1 MPTAAEL
8 YPKGAVGLG
17 QNHQFWTIAAVC
29 PVRSS
34 PCSTS
39 RSVGGGGGDETLNR
53 RASKSVSPPDLTE
66 PAPPLVSE
74 SAGDEQVKL
83 PEIDT
88 ELDACTSGTGLNTH
102 CTFSMTAAYP
112 LYDGKRKITT
122 SSGQHQDSLSL
133 MSSMPKLDSS
143 GRCTLAHVCL
153 NAVHSVNHATAS
165 TCVQTV
171 LTVCR
176 LQQKTGA
183 VRDQCSRTW
192 PKFD

>member
-1 MPTAAEL
+1 MLATRANCSRTVPQRCR
-8 YPKGAVGLG
+8 GARTESSVLDDLL
-17 QNHQFWTIAAVC
+17 QFAQYAPALAQQTDQW
-29 PVRSS
+29 
-34 PCSTS
+34 
-39 RSVGGGGGDETLNR
+39 GGDETLNR
-53 RASKSVSPPDLTE
+53 RASKSASPPDLTE

-83 PEIDT
+83 PEIDDT

-153 NAVHSVNHATAS
+153 NAVHAQRKPCSSVD
-165 TCVQTV
+165 
-171 LTVCR
+171 
-176 LQQKTGA
+176 
-183 VRDQCSRTW
+183 VRVGRADGL
-192 PKFD
+192 

>member
-1 MPTAAEL
+1 MLATRANCSRTVPRRRC
-8 YPKGAVGLG
+8 GARTKSSVLDDCCSLPSTPQPLLNKPISEEEVGRL
-17 QNHQFWTIAAVC
+17 T
-29 PVRSS
+29 
-34 PCSTS
+34 
-39 RSVGGGGGDETLNR
+39 
-53 RASKSVSPPDLTE
+53 KSVSPPDLTE

-83 PEIDT
+83 PETDDT

-133 MSSMPKLDSS
+133 MSSMSKLDSS

-153 NAVHSVNHATAS
+153 NAVHSVNHAAAL

-171 LTVCR
+171 RVDG
-176 LQQKTGA
+176 LQTPAEDRSSPRSMQSDLA
-183 VRDQCSRTW
+183 EI
-192 PKFD
+192 